1 MSNNLFADCIE
12 RRDKL
17 QIYSDIIKVTNQE
30 TKITRI
36 LRLANIQYNSFR
48 ECIETLCG
56 AGLLEKV
63 ESNIHSRQSQDMR
76 TKYAYKATDLG
87 KEWCKMVDDIYET
100 LEGPF

>member
-56 AGLLEKV
+56 ASLLEKV
-63 ESNIHSRQSQDMR
+63 ELNIHSRQSQDMR